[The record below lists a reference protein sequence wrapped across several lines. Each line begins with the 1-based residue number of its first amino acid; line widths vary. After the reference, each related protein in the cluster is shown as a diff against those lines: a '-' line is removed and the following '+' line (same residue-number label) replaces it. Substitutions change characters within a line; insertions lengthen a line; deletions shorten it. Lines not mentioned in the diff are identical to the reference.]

1 MSENKFELDDLM
13 RGLGVVAN
21 VMLIGQSIKGE
32 CKDKSQ
38 MLESYKSLCEVTEK
52 YTRVLIENSDKVEKN
67 WRADNVDAKKFR
79 NICPINDVV

>member
-1 MSENKFELDDLM
+1 M

-21 VMLIGQSIKGE
+21 VMLIGQSIE
-32 CKDKSQ
+32 DDVKDKSQ
-38 MLESYKSLCEVTEK
+38 MLMNYRSLCEVTEK
-52 YTRVLIENSDKVEKN
+52 YTRVLIENSSEVEKE